1 MSRLMLVGERVT
13 LRAMRR
19 EDLAKQWEFNNDLE
33 VELAGGGDP
42 PMPQSF
48 ERLVADWEREAA
60 KGGRDDGWFAIEVEG
75 EFIGQCGLMH
85 VNETART
92 AELGIGIGDKRY
104 WGRGYGREAVN
115 LLLEYAFRYRNYR
128 RVWLWV
134 HGDNERAIRSY
145 IACGFVEEGR
155 LREHVFSN
163 GRYVDAV
170 FMGMLRAEWGDVGR
184 GTRSE
189 DCQPEPQRRFA
200 QH

>member
-1 MSRLMLVGERVT
+1 MLVGERVT

-19 EDLAKQWEFNNDLE
+19 EDLPRLWEFNNDLE

-48 ERLVADWEREAA
+48 ERLVADWERETA
-60 KGGRDDGWFAIEVEG
+60 KGGRDDAWFAIDAEG

-85 VNETART
+85 ANETART
-92 AELGIGIGDKRY
+92 AEMGIGIGDRRY
-104 WGRGYGREAVN
+104 WGRGYGREAVG

-145 IACGFVEEGR
+145 IACGFAEEGR

-170 FMGMLRAEWGDVGR
+170 YMGVLRDEWVGSR
-184 GTRSE
+184 
-189 DCQPEPQRRFA
+189 EPGFA
-200 QH
+200 GG

>member
-1 MSRLMLVGERVT
+1 MLVGQLVT
-13 LRAMRR
+13 LRAMTR
-19 EDLAKQWEFNNDLE
+19 EDLPKLWAFNNDLE

-60 KGGRDDGWFAIEVEG
+60 KGGRDDAWFAIEANG

-85 VNETART
+85 INETART

-115 LLLEYAFRYRNYR
+115 VLLEYAFRYRNLR

-134 HGDNERAIRSY
+134 HADNERAIRSY
-145 IACGFVEEGR
+145 VACGFVEEGR

-163 GRYVDAV
+163 GRYLDAV
-170 FMGMLRAEWGDVGR
+170 YMGVLRAEWATGATHCPR
-184 GTRSE
+184 
-189 DCQPEPQRRFA
+189 
-200 QH
+200 